1 MKKLLLIMLLTLL
14 SSIAS
19 SVTITITI
27 VDKPSLDYKKYNSIS
42 KFLCNIN
49 NRDTIKIRNFYS
61 CI

>member
-1 MKKLLLIMLLTLL
+1 MLLTLL
-14 SSIAS
+14 PSIAS
-19 SVTITITI
+19 SITIVITI

-42 KFLCNIN
+42 KFICDTN